1 MPSCYIKDYPRPQF
15 VRKDWQNLNGEW
27 DFAFDDGNEGEKK
40 RWYADFYAQRKIIVP
55 FTYETPASGIG
66 EEKFHPVVWYSR
78 TFQTKAE
85 PGKRV
90 HLHFE
95 GSDFVTKAWV
105 NGVMVGTHTGGYT
118 RFTFDITD
126 ALTEGVNTLVVRV
139 QDSDDLMQPRGKQ
152 RWKGENFGCWYV
164 QTTGIWKPVWLETV
178 SVDHIARV
186 KMTPNLQDRL
196 LRLDW
201 TVDAAQYGPDLSLEA
216 EVSFK
221 DTFVNRVTIPV
232 MDKRGRI
239 DIDVASRNVHE
250 WGLMAWMPWEPNLYD
265 ITFRLL
271 RDGKELDNAGSYFGM
286 REIRIEDGQVLLNGT
301 PLYQRLILDQGY
313 WKDSHLTPP
322 DEEAIITDI
331 DRILEL
337 GFNGARKHQKVEDER
352 YAYWCDVKGMLMW
365 CEMPSPYLFGDDMV
379 KNFTAEWM
387 EVVEQNY
394 NHPAIITWTPFNE
407 SWGVPEIKTDVLQ
420 QQFTEAIYHLTK
432 SMDIMRPVI
441 TNDGWEHTISDIITL
456 HDYEE
461 LGELLFARYDG
472 NKDEVM
478 DNEIYTST
486 GHRSTMAGDYLY
498 DGQPVI
504 ITEYGGAAFSGD
516 DSTWGYGNKVDS
528 KEKYL
533 ARYDDI
539 TCAVKRLPWV
549 CGYCYTQVSDV
560 QQEVNGLMDID
571 RNYKADYKA
580 IRETNL
586 KDEKTLQSK

>member
-178 SVDHIARV
+178 SVDHIARI

-221 DTFVNRVTIPV
+221 GTFVNRVTIPV